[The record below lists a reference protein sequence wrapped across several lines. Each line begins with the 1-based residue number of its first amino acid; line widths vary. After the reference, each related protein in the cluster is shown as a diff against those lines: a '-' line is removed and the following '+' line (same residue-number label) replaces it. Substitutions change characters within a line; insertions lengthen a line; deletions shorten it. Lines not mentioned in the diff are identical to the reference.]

1 MMRST
6 IFVISMMAEILTPP
20 PPAYPPPFSNEEQT
34 WAYVLDFL
42 SPLAIVRGC
51 WSASREYHAH
61 AVASLR
67 ARFGW
72 RPDDCHAEVDGGG
85 SSIT

>member
-1 MMRST
+1 MRST
-6 IFVISMMAEILTPP
+6 IFVISMMAEILT
-20 PPAYPPPFSNEEQT
+20 PPPFSNEEQT

-72 RPDDCHAEVDGGG
+72 RPDDCHAAEVDGGG